1 MLAMRGL
8 LVLAAALVLALP
20 VAAAARA
27 HTDLRIRVWPDGT
40 GGRSKL
46 WTLRCGPVGGTL
58 PRPARACRVLA
69 SIRAPFAPVPSDAV
83 CSEIYGGPQVALVT
97 GTFRGRRVWTWF
109 RRRNGCETARWA
121 RVQVLFPIRA

>member
-1 MLAMRGL
+1 MRL
-8 LVLAAALVLALP
+8 VLVLAAAVTLALP
-20 VAAAARA
+20 AAAAAPSR
-27 HTDLRIRVWPDGT
+27 TDLRIRVWPDGT

-46 WTLRCGPVGGTL
+46 WTLSCGPVGGTL

-121 RVQVLFPIRA
+121 RVQVLFPIRV